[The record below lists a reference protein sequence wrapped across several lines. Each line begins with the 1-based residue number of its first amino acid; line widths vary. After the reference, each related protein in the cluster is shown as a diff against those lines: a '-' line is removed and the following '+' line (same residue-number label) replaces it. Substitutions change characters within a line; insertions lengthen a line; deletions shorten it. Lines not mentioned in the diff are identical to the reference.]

1 MIMMKSIQNFLK
13 DESGLETVEYAL
25 LAAAILAVVVVGA
38 DALAAAVDAAFDSAA
53 AQL

>member
-1 MIMMKSIQNFLK
+1 MNSIKQFMK

-38 DALAAAVDAAFDSAA
+38 DVLAAATDAAFDTAA
-53 AQL
+53 ASL

>member
-1 MIMMKSIQNFLK
+1 MKSIKQFMK

-38 DALAAAVDAAFDSAA
+38 DTLAAAVAAAFDTASG
-53 AQL
+53 QL